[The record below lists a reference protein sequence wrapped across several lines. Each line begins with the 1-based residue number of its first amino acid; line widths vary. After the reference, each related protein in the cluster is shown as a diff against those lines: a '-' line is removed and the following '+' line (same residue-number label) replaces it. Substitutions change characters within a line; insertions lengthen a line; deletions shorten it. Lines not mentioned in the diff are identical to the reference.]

1 MRAHKN
7 RKIQL
12 AFEQDTSAYTL
23 AEQPFFQ
30 VSTCQYWKAYIR
42 EQQNDKQN
50 MTELTY
56 PAVI

>member
-1 MRAHKN
+1 MGHISLHISWA
-7 RKIQL
+7 
-12 AFEQDTSAYTL
+12 AFWASPY
-23 AEQPFFQ
+23 FSH